1 VDFVAAVEYKSSA
14 AGRAWAM
21 LAIGARRW
29 VIADG
34 YIPEWSQGP
43 APEFTS
49 HEAACIL
56 NAGGSVANVRLT
68 VFFEKRD
75 PVEYTLSVDARR
87 TLHQRLGDLR
97 DPQPIPA
104 GLGYSYVVEADV
116 PVVVQHTRLDS
127 RQSANGLISTIAYPA
142 REEDV

>member
-1 VDFVAAVEYKSSA
+1 
-14 AGRAWAM
+14 M

-34 YIPEWSQGP
+34 YLPEWSQGP
-43 APEFTS
+43 APEFSS

-56 NAGGSVANVRLT
+56 NTGADPANVRLT
-68 VFFEKRD
+68 VFFEERD
-75 PVEYTLSVDARR
+75 PVEYTLLVSPRR

-97 DPQPIPA
+97 DPEPIPT

-127 RQSANGLISTIAYPA
+127 RQAANALTSTIAYPA
-142 REEDV
+142 REENE

>member
-1 VDFVAAVEYKSSA
+1 
-14 AGRAWAM
+14 
-21 LAIGARRW
+21 

-56 NAGGSVANVRLT
+56 NTGAAPASVRLT
-68 VFFEKRD
+68 VFFEDRE
-75 PVEYTLSVDARR
+75 PVEYALTVPARR

-97 DPQPIPA
+97 EPQPIPL
-104 GLGYSYVVEADV
+104 GLGYSYVVDADV

-127 RQSANGLISTIAYPA
+127 RQAANAVTSMIAYPA
-142 REEDV
+142 AEEDA

>member
-1 VDFVAAVEYKSSA
+1 V
-14 AGRAWAM
+14 

-34 YIPEWSQGP
+34 YLPEWSQGP

-56 NAGGSVANVRLT
+56 NTGGRPASVRLT
-68 VFFEKRD
+68 VFFEERD
-75 PVEYTLSVDARR
+75 PVEYTLEVAAGR

-97 DPQPIPA
+97 DPEPIPT
-104 GLGYSYVVEADV
+104 GLGYSYVIEADV

-127 RQSANGLISTIAYPA
+127 RQSANAVTSTIAYPA
-142 REEDV
+142 PEEDA

>member
-1 VDFVAAVEYKSSA
+1 
-14 AGRAWAM
+14 M
-21 LAIGARRW
+21 PAIGARRW

-56 NAGGSVANVRLT
+56 NAGASVANVRLT

-87 TLHQRLGDLR
+87 TLHQRLSDLR

-104 GLGYSYVVEADV
+104 GLGYSYVVDADV

-142 REEDV
+142 PEEDT

>member
-1 VDFVAAVEYKSSA
+1 
-14 AGRAWAM
+14 M

-49 HEAACIL
+49 HDAACIL
-56 NAGGSVANVRLT
+56 NTGPEAAGVRLT
-68 VFFEKRD
+68 VFFEDRD
-75 PVEYTLSVDARR
+75 PVEYALTVKPRR

-97 DPQPIPA
+97 DPEPIPP

-127 RQSANGLISTIAYPA
+127 RQAANALASTIAYPA
-142 REEDV
+142 PEEDA

>member
-1 VDFVAAVEYKSSA
+1 MHTV
-14 AGRAWAM
+14 
-21 LAIGARRW
+21 GARRW

-43 APEFTS
+43 APELTS

-56 NAGGSVANVRLT
+56 NAGAHPANVRLT
-68 VFFEKRD
+68 VFFEDRD
-75 PVEYTLSVDARR
+75 PVEYALRVPPRR
-87 TLHQRLGDLR
+87 TLHQRLEDLTEPER
-97 DPQPIPA
+97 IPS
-104 GLGYSYVVEADV
+104 GLGYSYVVDADV

-127 RQSANGLISTIAYPA
+127 RQAANAVISTIAYPA

>member
-1 VDFVAAVEYKSSA
+1 
-14 AGRAWAM
+14 
-21 LAIGARRW
+21 

-34 YIPEWSQGP
+34 YLPEWSQGP
-43 APEFTS
+43 APEFSS

-56 NAGGSVANVRLT
+56 NTGADPANVRLT
-68 VFFEKRD
+68 VFFEERD
-75 PVEYTLSVDARR
+75 PVEYTLLVSPRR

-97 DPQPIPA
+97 DPEPIPT

-127 RQSANGLISTIAYPA
+127 RQAANALTSTIAYPA
-142 REEDV
+142 REENE

>member
-1 VDFVAAVEYKSSA
+1 VI
-14 AGRAWAM
+14 
-21 LAIGARRW
+21 AIGARRW

-56 NAGGSVANVRLT
+56 NAGGNPASVRLI
-68 VFFEKRD
+68 VFFEDRE
-75 PVEYTLSVDARR
+75 PVEYAFVVEARR

-97 DPQPIPA
+97 DPEPIPP

-127 RQSANGLISTIAYPA
+127 RQAANAVTSTIAYPA
-142 REEDV
+142 REEDL